1 MSDDVPMTSLC
12 SHPAINFNGNGVVD
26 EHIVTSFANVL
37 VRLWI
42 PTLLCHYFV
51 TACSPFFA
59 TWRNSVCPKQP
70 PSLLCRM
77 LLRVHCPSSGLS
89 RLDGWGLCGLRV
101 FWGWGTV
108 WFGACLVLHGCQSVP
123 PPNAAKSTSTT
134 INSASA
140 NNTITATSQK
150 IRVSREWV
158 AVGGC
163 WALGE
168 DVSGNL
174 YQLLDGS
181 EPERDNIRRR

>member
-101 FWGWGTV
+101 FWGWGD
-108 WFGACLVLHGCQSVP
+108 CLVRRLPCAPWLSERPSSERRQVHKHHHKFRQRQQHHNRHQPENQGEQG
-123 PPNAAKSTSTT
+123 
-134 INSASA
+134 
-140 NNTITATSQK
+140 
-150 IRVSREWV
+150 
-158 AVGGC
+158 VGGG
-163 WALGE
+163 WRVLG
-168 DVSGNL
+168 VG
-174 YQLLDGS
+174 
-181 EPERDNIRRR
+181 